1 MSLDDF
7 FNDPK
12 YADLLKSE
20 EKPKATTNTELDRL
34 IEIYNVIKDFYEE
47 HGRLPEKSK
56 DFTERQNFI
65 KYNGL
70 INNPDSVAALKEYD
84 TLNILK
90 SKEYSNLDEALED
103 PALAGLLD
111 SGPLDLFTLKHVKK
125 YEAPEYVARRKK
137 CENFEDYEHLFH
149 KCHEDL
155 ESGRRQVLP
164 FSGTKIERGKFYVIK
179 GMLCYVAKVGDL
191 SKDPSTGGMDGR
203 ILAIF
208 ENGTESDLLMQS
220 LRKSI
225 SEYKGL
231 MVTVPEDEVL
241 DPTVVEDQVTGFIYV
256 LKSLI
261 DHEEINSLN
270 HFYKI
275 GFTTESVQ
283 ERIRNAEKE
292 STYMYAPVKLIA
304 EYEISNARAQ
314 GVEKLIHKFFAAACL
329 DIEIN
334 GHHPREWF
342 QVPLP
347 VIDKAIN
354 MIISGQII
362 YYQYNPK
369 NQDIELK

>member
-1 MSLDDF
+1 MDLDDI

-12 YADLLKSE
+12 YSDLLKSD
-20 EKPKATTNTELDRL
+20 EKPKAESNTELDRL

-47 HGRLPEKSK
+47 HDRLPEKSK
-56 DFTERQNFI
+56 DFTERQVFS

-70 INNPDSVAALKEYD
+70 INNPESVKALKEYD
-84 TLNILK
+84 SLNILK
-90 SKEYSNLDEALED
+90 SKEYSSLDEALDD

-125 YEAPEYVARRKK
+125 YEPPEYVARRKK

-149 KCHEDL
+149 KCHADL
-155 ESGRRQVLP
+155 ESGRRQVMP
-164 FSGTKIERGKFYVIK
+164 FKGTKIEHGKFYVLK
-179 GMLCYVAKVGDL
+179 GMLCYVADIGTLERDYKGNV
-191 SKDPSTGGMDGR
+191 DGR

-208 ENGTESDLLMQS
+208 ENGTESDLLLQS

-225 SEYKGL
+225 TDDKGL

-241 DPTVVEDQVTGFIYV
+241 DPTVVEDQVTGSIYV
-256 LKSLI
+256 LRSLI
-261 DHEEINSLN
+261 DHEEINSLK

-283 ERIRNAEKE
+283 DRIRNAEKE

-314 GVEKLIHKFFAAACL
+314 GVEKLIHKFFATANL
-329 DIEIN
+329 DIEVN
-334 GHHPREWF
+334 GHNPREWF

-347 VIDKAIN
+347 VIDRAIN

-362 YYQYNPK
+362 YYQYNPD